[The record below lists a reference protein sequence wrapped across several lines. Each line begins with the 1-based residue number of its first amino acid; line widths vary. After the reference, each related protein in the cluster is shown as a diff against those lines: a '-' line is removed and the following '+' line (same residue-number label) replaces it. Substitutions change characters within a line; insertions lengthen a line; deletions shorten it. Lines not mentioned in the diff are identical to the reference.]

1 MGHVFCVATFCLC
14 HRAVGVL
21 QQYITLTLYQQQTL
35 TTGVQAA
42 TQLLGMVHE
51 ANQVGWFEWIF
62 GVGCGGGV
70 GG

>member
-1 MGHVFCVATFCLC
+1 M
-14 HRAVGVL
+14 L